1 MVIVESRGGL
11 RVDGTSTRW
20 HLVVSALPS
29 IHLNTVDF
37 LVFLAN
43 ESCDGFKQ
51 MWLECKTREKFNY
64 WQISDGDELFFF
76 LFSYTWE
83 AFDTNNHVLYKISVC
98 GNVDVAQC
106 GASSAVC
113 MHDLKTNSYRS
124 VGK

>member
-1 MVIVESRGGL
+1 M
-11 RVDGTSTRW
+11 
-20 HLVVSALPS
+20 VSAQPS
-29 IHLNTVDF
+29 VQLNTVDF

-51 MWLECKTREKFNY
+51 MWLEYKTREKFNY
-64 WQISDGDELFFF
+64 WQISNSDELFFF
-76 LFSYTWE
+76 LLSYTWE

-98 GNVDVAQC
+98 GNVDVTQC
-106 GASSAVC
+106 GTSSAVC